1 MRKIFIAI
9 LLFTSSVAF
18 AQDSLKTFNDQRNH
32 VTGTGME
39 VLGLW
44 SVINIG
50 AGAVGWTSSAGTPK
64 YFYQMNVIWNVVNF
78 GTAITGFTNVQRN
91 KNKKLTAAESLAEQ
105 KRLEKIFLINGGLDL
120 VYIGTGTFLKLRGD
134 NRNDAEL
141 KGYGAS
147 IIMQGAFL
155 LLFDGVMYHAER
167 SNGSK
172 LRNFLEKNPVTFDGK
187 RIGMV
192 INL

>member
-50 AGAVGWTSSAGTPK
+50 AGAVGWTNSAGTPK

-120 VYIGTGTFLKLRGD
+120 VY
-134 NRNDAEL
+134 
-141 KGYGAS
+141 
-147 IIMQGAFL
+147 
-155 LLFDGVMYHAER
+155 
-167 SNGSK
+167 
-172 LRNFLEKNPVTFDGK
+172 
-187 RIGMV
+187 
-192 INL
+192 